1 MKKISTLWLVVLLS
15 VFSVCLTSCDD
26 DDDDDIAY
34 TLEGTWRGNMY
45 ISEDYGGRT
54 YDASYS
60 ELCFSQD
67 PYTYSSGTG
76 YWIDYY
82 SSNAPWQYVANHIQW
97 TVQDR
102 VIYVH
107 FVEEPETNI
116 TIYDYSLD
124 DGYFE
129 GYIDSNAGSH
139 VHFQLTHIDSPH
151 WSDYYYGDDWDDYY
165 YAKPNGVTRG
175 SEVTVEKPKRIIREK

>member
-1 MKKISTLWLVVLLS
+1 MKKISTLWLVALLS
-15 VFSVCLTSCDD
+15 VFTVCLTSCDD

-67 PYTYSSGTG
+67 PYTYSSGSG

-82 SSNAPWQYVANHIQW
+82 SSNAPWQYVANHTRW
-97 TVQDR
+97 TVNNG
-102 VIYVH
+102 VIHIYL
-107 FVEEPETNI
+107 VEEGTYI
-116 TIYDYSLD
+116 DIVDYSLD

-129 GYIDSNAGSH
+129 GYINNGAGSH
-139 VHFQLTHIDSPH
+139 VRFQLTHTDSPH
-151 WSDYYYGDDWDDYY
+151 WNDYHYGDYWDDY
-165 YAKPNGVTRG
+165 YAKPNAVTRG
-175 SEVTVEKPKRIIREK
+175 SEATVEKPKRIIREK